1 MRQQQKNSGHK
12 NSNMETT
19 VWDQF
24 LETKFLNTLILNKP
38 HAYYYHSY
46 LCLTN
51 YLKKISTKFFS
62 EENETEEDN
71 VRSSELCLLAK
82 LGQKNLMSHCHENG
96 IDMVKI
102 LS

>member
-1 MRQQQKNSGHK
+1 MLIIIIAISVRSITLKNS
-12 NSNMETT
+12 T
-19 VWDQF
+19 Q
-24 LETKFLNTLILNKP
+24 
-38 HAYYYHSY
+38 
-46 LCLTN
+46 
-51 YLKKISTKFFS
+51 FFS

-71 VRSSELCLLAK
+71 VRSLELCLLAK